1 MCVVAV
7 VLYSNS
13 RGYDGYNT
21 AFGLFYIA
29 YYKKESFIYNFFP
42 TFSEEKAT
50 IEKVK
55 VSFKRKS
62 ANTSSTNNTSSG
74 ANMAEI
80 DRGENSS
87 KTYNGSSY
95 HTSNVGSRTKW
106 GKRHPLEMQ
115 KPLESRYHRNIKN
128 VSSGNFENQVGRNRE
143 TGRRVKVMGATEE
156 AGNVQQISEKSHIQG
171 KQADSPRTIND
182 KQKLHN
188 NSFISQN
195 PDTQGK
201 ETSHVKHTDTIKGHD
216 SKETRNSGTNNSPAK
231 MNATLG
237 KIEMEEAK
245 PTKNPT
251 KKSSVPEKVK
261 INFLIKGEASQLDQN
276 NRNIF
281 QINTSSI
288 EKRPPLFVQ
297 NETKPSTD
305 SKGKSAELS
314 KSLYLTRN
322 DTEVVR
328 NSSNSDTG
336 ALFAKERFDNKTLK
350 NITPSPANS
359 SSQLDASKRQT
370 NVLTSF
376 AQNKSKSKPDSSGS
390 AAELSKQSHS
400 TTNIGREKNTLD
412 KVALSFHDNATGN
425 RSESDIDTPRVK
437 EHFGNRTLE
446 NLAPALAKAENVF
459 AETYRTKYTQHS
471 NSSFN
476 EARATTSS
484 NSSLADSFGSNN
496 KIESYAARNVS
507 NVPEGVSN
515 KKQAGG
521 SRNTMNIHD
530 KMKNKVLGNSTNM
543 LDKGVVNAKSKVE
556 QKGKVLD
563 NRMNLTVDSSNAELQ
578 NEKEDVL
585 SKKRTPNV
593 AQEDF
598 MKVSGNGRNVTD
610 SNTIPQNDKVDVTTE
625 EGSQKGFQ
633 EDAPKAKHL
642 NHSQTVTGKANSALV
657 LHTQE
662 HKENHSSHGVKED
675 NQEKLRNGMN
685 MIDFY
690 FCMSGSADLLNP
702 N

>member
-1 MCVVAV
+1 
-7 VLYSNS
+7 
-13 RGYDGYNT
+13 
-21 AFGLFYIA
+21 
-29 YYKKESFIYNFFP
+29 
-42 TFSEEKAT
+42 
-50 IEKVK
+50 
-55 VSFKRKS
+55 
-62 ANTSSTNNTSSG
+62 
-74 ANMAEI
+74 MAEI
-80 DRGENSS
+80 DKGENSS
-87 KTYNGSSY
+87 ETNNGSSY
-95 HTSNVGSRTKW
+95 HMSNVGSRTKW

-128 VSSGNFENQVGRNRE
+128 VSSGNFENQVGKNRE
-143 TGRRVKVMGATEE
+143 TGRRVKVMSATEE
-156 AGNVQQISEKSHIQG
+156 TENVPQLSEKSHIKG

-182 KQKLHN
+182 QQKLLN

-201 ETSHVKHTDTIKGHD
+201 ETSHVKNTNTIKGHV
-216 SKETRNSGTNNSPAK
+216 SKESHNSDTSNSTAK
-231 MNATLG
+231 MNTTLG
-237 KIEMEEAK
+237 KIEMEEAN

-261 INFLIKGEASQLDQN
+261 INFLIKGEGSQLDQN

-281 QINTSSI
+281 QINTSRI

-297 NETKPSTD
+297 NETKPLTD

-314 KSLYLTRN
+314 KSLYLTRS
-322 DTEVVR
+322 DSGVVR
-328 NSSNSDTG
+328 NTSKSDIG
-336 ALFAKERFDNKTLK
+336 ALFAKKRLDNKTLE

-359 SSQLDASKRQT
+359 SSQLDNSKIQT

-376 AQNKSKSKPDSSGS
+376 TQNKSKSKPDSTGN
-390 AAELSKQSHS
+390 AAELSKPSHS
-400 TTNIGREKNTLD
+400 TTNISREKNILD

-459 AETYRTKYTQHS
+459 AETYRTKETQKS

-476 EARATTSS
+476 EAKATTSS
-484 NSSLADSFGSNN
+484 DSSLTDSFDKNS

-507 NVPEGVSN
+507 NVPEGDSN

-521 SRNTMNIHD
+521 SRNTTNIHD
-530 KMKNKVLGNSTNM
+530 KMKYKVLGNLTHV
-543 LDKGVVNAKSKVE
+543 LDKGVVNAKSQVE

-563 NRMNLTVDSSNAELQ
+563 NLMNLTVDSSNAKLQ
-578 NEKEDVL
+578 NETEDVL

-598 MKVSGNGRNVTD
+598 VKVSGSGRNVTD
-610 SNTIPQNDKVDVTTE
+610 SNTIPQNDKVDVTTNE
-625 EGSQKGFQ
+625 RSQKGFQ
-633 EDAPKAKHL
+633 EDAPNAKHL

-662 HKENHSSHGVKED
+662 HKENHSSQGAKED

-685 MIDFY
+685 VIGVYSFRLM
-690 FCMSGSADLLNP
+690 
-702 N
+702 

>member
-7 VLYSNS
+7 ALYSNS

-95 HTSNVGSRTKW
+95 HMSNVGSRTKW

-128 VSSGNFENQVGRNRE
+128 VSSGNFENQVRRNRE

-156 AGNVQQISEKSHIQG
+156 AGNVPQISEKSHIQG

-195 PDTQGK
+195 PETQGK

-216 SKETRNSGTNNSPAK
+216 SKQTRNSDTNNSPAK

-245 PTKNPT
+245 PTKNLT

-276 NRNIF
+276 NRDIF
-281 QINTSSI
+281 QTNTTRI

-297 NETKPSTD
+297 NETKPLTD

-322 DTEVVR
+322 DSGVVR
-328 NSSNSDTG
+328 NGSDSDTG
-336 ALFAKERFDNKTLK
+336 ALFAEKRFDNKTLE
-350 NITPSPANS
+350 NITPSPTNS
-359 SSQLDASKRQT
+359 SSLLDASKIQT
-370 NVLTSF
+370 NVLKLF
-376 AQNKSKSKPDSSGS
+376 AQNKSKSKPDSTGS
-390 AAELSKQSHS
+390 AAELSKPSHS
-400 TTNIGREKNTLD
+400 TTNISREKNILD
-412 KVALSFHDNATGN
+412 KVALSFHDNAIRN

-437 EHFGNRTLE
+437 EHIGNRTLE
-446 NLAPALAKAENVF
+446 NFAPNPAKAANIF
-459 AETYRTKYTQHS
+459 TGTYRTKDTQQS

-476 EARATTSS
+476 GARTTTSS
-484 NSSLADSFGSNN
+484 NTSLADNFDRNN
-496 KIESYAARNVS
+496 KIESYATRNVS
-507 NVPEGVSN
+507 NVPSEGDSN

-543 LDKGVVNAKSKVE
+543 LDKGVINAKSKFE

-578 NEKEDVL
+578 NEEDDVL

-598 MKVSGNGRNVTD
+598 MKVSDNGRNVTD

-625 EGSQKGFQ
+625 ERSQKGFQ

-642 NHSQTVTGKANSALV
+642 NHSQTVTGKANGALV

-662 HKENHSSHGVKED
+662 HKENHSSQGVKED

-690 FCMSGSADLLNP
+690 LFRLM
-702 N
+702 

>member
-1 MCVVAV
+1 M
-7 VLYSNS
+7 
-13 RGYDGYNT
+13 
-21 AFGLFYIA
+21 
-29 YYKKESFIYNFFP
+29 
-42 TFSEEKAT
+42 
-50 IEKVK
+50 
-55 VSFKRKS
+55 
-62 ANTSSTNNTSSG
+62 
-74 ANMAEI
+74 
-80 DRGENSS
+80 
-87 KTYNGSSY
+87 
-95 HTSNVGSRTKW
+95 SNVGSRTKW

-115 KPLESRYHRNIKN
+115 KPLESRYHRNMKN
-128 VSSGNFENQVGRNRE
+128 VSLGNFENQVGKNRE
-143 TGRRVKVMGATEE
+143 AGRRVKVMSATEE
-156 AGNVQQISEKSHIQG
+156 TGNAPQLSEKSHTKG
-171 KQADSPRTIND
+171 KQANSPRTIND
-182 KQKLHN
+182 QQKLLN

-201 ETSHVKHTDTIKGHD
+201 ETSHVKNTNTIKGHV
-216 SKETRNSGTNNSPAK
+216 SKESLNSDTNNSPAK

-237 KIEMEEAK
+237 KTEMEEATPAK
-245 PTKNPT
+245 KPT

-276 NRNIF
+276 NRNNL
-281 QINTSSI
+281 QTNTSRI
-288 EKRPPLFVQ
+288 EKSPPLFVQ
-297 NETKPSTD
+297 NETKPSAE

-322 DTEVVR
+322 DTGVVR
-328 NSSNSDTG
+328 NNSNSDTG
-336 ALFAKERFDNKTLK
+336 ALFAKKRFDNKTLE

-359 SSQLDASKRQT
+359 SSQLDASKIQK

-376 AQNKSKSKPDSSGS
+376 AQNKSKSKPDSTGS
-390 AAELSKQSHS
+390 AAELSKPSHS
-400 TTNIGREKNTLD
+400 TTNISREKNILE
-412 KVALSFHDNATGN
+412 KVAFSFHDNATGN

-446 NLAPALAKAENVF
+446 NLAPALAKAENIF
-459 AETYRTKYTQHS
+459 AETYRTKDTQNS

-476 EARATTSS
+476 EARTTTSS
-484 NSSLADSFGSNN
+484 NTSLADSFDRNN
-496 KIESYAARNVS
+496 KFESYASRNVS
-507 NVPEGVSN
+507 NVPSEGDSK
-515 KKQAGG
+515 KKQASG
-521 SRNTMNIHD
+521 SRNTTNIRD
-530 KMKNKVLGNSTNM
+530 KMKYKVLGNSTQM

-598 MKVSGNGRNVTD
+598 MKVSDNGRSVTD

-625 EGSQKGFQ
+625 ERSQKGFQ

-642 NHSQTVTGKANSALV
+642 NHSQIVTGKANSALV

-662 HKENHSSHGVKED
+662 HKENHSSQGVKED

-690 FCMSGSADLLNP
+690 FFRLM
-702 N
+702 

>member
-1 MCVVAV
+1 MV
-7 VLYSNS
+7 
-13 RGYDGYNT
+13 NT
-21 AFGLFYIA
+21 LQCLSLGLFISHHLQKKSLIYI
-29 YYKKESFIYNFFP
+29 FFFR

-62 ANTSSTNNTSSG
+62 ANTSFTNNTSSR

-80 DRGENSS
+80 DKGENGS

-95 HTSNVGSRTKW
+95 HMSNVGSRTKW
-106 GKRHPLEMQ
+106 GKGHPLEMQ

-128 VSSGNFENQVGRNRE
+128 VPLGNFENQVGNNRE
-143 TGRRVKVMGATEE
+143 TGRRVKVMGAAEE
-156 AGNVQQISEKSHIQG
+156 TRNVPKIGEKGHIQG
-171 KQADSPRTIND
+171 KQTDSLRTIND
-182 KQKLHN
+182 HHQKLLN

-201 ETSHVKHTDTIKGHD
+201 ETSHVNNTNTIKGHV
-216 SKETRNSGTNNSPAK
+216 SKESHNSDTSNSTAK

-237 KIEMEEAK
+237 KVEMEEATSPK
-245 PTKNPT
+245 KPT
-251 KKSSVPEKVK
+251 KKSSVAEKVK
-261 INFLIKGEASQLDQN
+261 INFLIKGGASQLDQN

-281 QINTSSI
+281 QINTSRI
-288 EKRPPLFVQ
+288 EKRPPLFLQ
-297 NETKPSTD
+297 NETKPLTD

-322 DTEVVR
+322 DTGVVR

-336 ALFAKERFDNKTLK
+336 ALFAKKRFDNKTLE
-350 NITPSPANS
+350 NITPAPANS
-359 SSQLDASKRQT
+359 SSQLDASKIQA

-376 AQNKSKSKPDSSGS
+376 AQNKSKSKADSTGS
-390 AAELSKQSHS
+390 AAELSKPSHS
-400 TTNIGREKNTLD
+400 TTNISREKNILD

-425 RSESDIDTPRVK
+425 RSESDNDTPRVR

-446 NLAPALAKAENVF
+446 NFAPNPAKAENIF
-459 AETYRTKYTQHS
+459 TETHRTKDTQKS

-476 EARATTSS
+476 EAKATTSS
-484 NSSLADSFGSNN
+484 NTSLADSFDRNN

-507 NVPEGVSN
+507 NVPSEGDSN

-521 SRNTMNIHD
+521 SRNTTNIHD
-530 KMKNKVLGNSTNM
+530 KMKYKVLGNSTNM
-543 LDKGVVNAKSKVE
+543 LDKGVVNAKSKIE

-563 NRMNLTVDSSNAELQ
+563 NRMNLIVDSSNAELQ
-578 NEKEDVL
+578 NDREDVL

-610 SNTIPQNDKVDVTTE
+610 SNTIPQNDKVDVTTKE
-625 EGSQKGFQ
+625 RSQKGFQ
-633 EDAPKAKHL
+633 EDVPNAKHL

-657 LHTQE
+657 LYTQE
-662 HKENHSSHGVKED
+662 HKENHSLHEAKED

-690 FCMSGSADLLNP
+690 SFSLM
-702 N
+702 

>member
-1 MCVVAV
+1 M
-7 VLYSNS
+7 
-13 RGYDGYNT
+13 T
-21 AFGLFYIA
+21 
-29 YYKKESFIYNFFP
+29 
-42 TFSEEKAT
+42 
-50 IEKVK
+50 EKVK

-62 ANTSSTNNTSSG
+62 ANPSSTNNTSSG

-87 KTYNGSSY
+87 KTFNGSSY
-95 HTSNVGSRTKW
+95 HMSNVGSRTKW
-106 GKRHPLEMQ
+106 VKRYPLEMH

-182 KQKLHN
+182 KQKLHD

-216 SKETRNSGTNNSPAK
+216 SKETRNSDTNNSPAK

-237 KIEMEEAK
+237 KIEMGEAK

-251 KKSSVPEKVK
+251 KKSRVPEKVK

-281 QINTSSI
+281 QINTSRI

-322 DTEVVR
+322 DTKVVR

-336 ALFAKERFDNKTLK
+336 ALFAKERFDNKTLE

-425 RSESDIDTPRVK
+425 RSESDIDTPRLK

-459 AETYRTKYTQHS
+459 AETYRTKDTQHS

-484 NSSLADSFGSNN
+484 NSSLADSFDRNN

-507 NVPEGVSN
+507 NVPSKGDSN
-515 KKQAGG
+515 IKQAGG
-521 SRNTMNIHD
+521 SRNTTNVRD
-530 KMKNKVLGNSTNM
+530 KMKYNVLGNSKQM
-543 LDKGVVNAKSKVE
+543 LDKGVVNAKSQVE
-556 QKGKVLD
+556 QRGKVLD
-563 NRMNLTVDSSNAELQ
+563 NRINLTVDSSNAELQ

-610 SNTIPQNDKVDVTTE
+610 SNTIPQNVKVDVTTKE
-625 EGSQKGFQ
+625 RSQKGFQ
-633 EDAPKAKHL
+633 EDVPKAKHL
-642 NHSQTVTGKANSALV
+642 NHSKTVTGEDNSALV

-662 HKENHSSHGVKED
+662 HKENHSSQGAKEG
-675 NQEKLRNGMN
+675 NQEKIRNGMN

-690 FCMSGSADLLNP
+690 SFRPM
-702 N
+702 

>member
-1 MCVVAV
+1 M
-7 VLYSNS
+7 
-13 RGYDGYNT
+13 T
-21 AFGLFYIA
+21 
-29 YYKKESFIYNFFP
+29 
-42 TFSEEKAT
+42 
-50 IEKVK
+50 EKVK

-87 KTYNGSSY
+87 KTFNGSSY
-95 HTSNVGSRTKW
+95 HMSNVGSRTKW
-106 GKRHPLEMQ
+106 GKRYPLEMQ

-143 TGRRVKVMGATEE
+143 TGRRVKVMGATE
-156 AGNVQQISEKSHIQG
+156 AARNVPQISEKSHIQG

-182 KQKLHN
+182 KQKLHD

-216 SKETRNSGTNNSPAK
+216 SKETRNSDTNNSPAK

-237 KIEMEEAK
+237 KIEMGEAK

-251 KKSSVPEKVK
+251 KKSRVPEKVK

-276 NRNIF
+276 NRNMF
-281 QINTSSI
+281 QINTSRI

-336 ALFAKERFDNKTLK
+336 ALFAKQRFDNKTLE

-370 NVLTSF
+370 NALTSF

-390 AAELSKQSHS
+390 TAELSKPSHS
-400 TTNIGREKNTLD
+400 TTNTGREKNVLD

-459 AETYRTKYTQHS
+459 AETYRTKDTQHS

-484 NSSLADSFGSNN
+484 NSSLADSFDRNN

-507 NVPEGVSN
+507 NVPSEGDSN
-515 KKQAGG
+515 IKQAGG
-521 SRNTMNIHD
+521 SRNTTNVRD
-530 KMKNKVLGNSTNM
+530 KMKYNVLGNSKQM
-543 LDKGVVNAKSKVE
+543 LDKGVVNAKSQVE
-556 QKGKVLD
+556 QRGKVLD
-563 NRMNLTVDSSNAELQ
+563 NRINLTVDSSNAELQ

-610 SNTIPQNDKVDVTTE
+610 SNTIPQNVKVDVTTKE
-625 EGSQKGFQ
+625 RSQKGFQ
-633 EDAPKAKHL
+633 EDVPKAKHL
-642 NHSQTVTGKANSALV
+642 NHSKTVTGEDNSALV

-662 HKENHSSHGVKED
+662 HKENHSSQGAKEG
-675 NQEKLRNGMN
+675 NQEKIRNGMN

-690 FCMSGSADLLNP
+690 SFRPM
-702 N
+702 

>member
-1 MCVVAV
+1 MV
-7 VLYSNS
+7 
-13 RGYDGYNT
+13 NT
-21 AFGLFYIA
+21 LQCFSLGLFISHH
-29 YYKKESFIYNFFP
+29 YKKKPLIFIIFFR

-50 IEKVK
+50 IEKLK

-62 ANTSSTNNTSSG
+62 ANTSSTNNTSSR
-74 ANMAEI
+74 ANMAEV
-80 DRGENSS
+80 DKGENSS

-95 HTSNVGSRTKW
+95 HMSNVGSRTKW

-115 KPLESRYHRNIKN
+115 KPLESRHHRNIKN
-128 VSSGNFENQVGRNRE
+128 VSLGNFENQMGRNRE
-143 TGRRVKVMGATEE
+143 TGRRVKVMGATEA
-156 AGNVQQISEKSHIQG
+156 AGNVPQISEKSHIQG

-216 SKETRNSGTNNSPAK
+216 SKETRNSDTNNSPAK
-231 MNATLG
+231 MNVTLG
-237 KIEMEEAK
+237 KIEMGEAK

-251 KKSSVPEKVK
+251 KKSRVPEKVK

-281 QINTSSI
+281 QINTSRI

-336 ALFAKERFDNKTLK
+336 ALFAKERFDNKTLE

-390 AAELSKQSHS
+390 AAELSKPSHS
-400 TTNIGREKNTLD
+400 TTNIGREKNILD

-425 RSESDIDTPRVK
+425 RSESDTDTPRVK
-437 EHFGNRTLE
+437 EHFGNRTVE

-459 AETYRTKYTQHS
+459 AETYRTKDTQHS

-496 KIESYAARNVS
+496 KIESYAPRNVS

-598 MKVSGNGRNVTD
+598 IKVSDNGRNVTD

-625 EGSQKGFQ
+625 ERSQKGFQ
-633 EDAPKAKHL
+633 EDAPKVKHL

-662 HKENHSSHGVKED
+662 HKENHSSQGVKED

-685 MIDFY
+685 IIDFY
-690 FCMSGSADLLNP
+690 FCRLM
-702 N
+702 

>member
-1 MCVVAV
+1 M
-7 VLYSNS
+7 
-13 RGYDGYNT
+13 
-21 AFGLFYIA
+21 
-29 YYKKESFIYNFFP
+29 
-42 TFSEEKAT
+42 
-50 IEKVK
+50 
-55 VSFKRKS
+55 SFKRKS
-62 ANTSSTNNTSSG
+62 ANTSFTNNTSSR
-74 ANMAEI
+74 ANTAEI
-80 DRGENSS
+80 DKGKNGS

-95 HTSNVGSRTKW
+95 HMSNVGSRTKW

-115 KPLESRYHRNIKN
+115 KPLESRYHRNMKN
-128 VSSGNFENQVGRNRE
+128 VSLGNFENQVGKNRE
-143 TGRRVKVMGATEE
+143 AGRRVKVMSATEE
-156 AGNVQQISEKSHIQG
+156 TGNAPQLSEKSHTKG
-171 KQADSPRTIND
+171 KQANSPRTIND
-182 KQKLHN
+182 QQKLLN

-201 ETSHVKHTDTIKGHD
+201 ETSHVKNTNTIKGHV
-216 SKETRNSGTNNSPAK
+216 SKESLNSDTNNSPAK

-237 KIEMEEAK
+237 KTEMEEATPAK
-245 PTKNPT
+245 KPT

-276 NRNIF
+276 NRNNL
-281 QINTSSI
+281 QTNTSRI
-288 EKRPPLFVQ
+288 EKSPPLFVQ
-297 NETKPSTD
+297 NETKPSAE

-322 DTEVVR
+322 DTGVVR
-328 NSSNSDTG
+328 NNSNSDTG
-336 ALFAKERFDNKTLK
+336 ALFAKKRFDNKTLE

-359 SSQLDASKRQT
+359 SSQLDASKIQK

-376 AQNKSKSKPDSSGS
+376 AQNKSKSKPDSTGS
-390 AAELSKQSHS
+390 AAELSKPSHS
-400 TTNIGREKNTLD
+400 TTNISREKNILE
-412 KVALSFHDNATGN
+412 KVAFSFHDNATGN

-446 NLAPALAKAENVF
+446 NLAPALAKAENIF
-459 AETYRTKYTQHS
+459 AETYRTKDTQNS

-476 EARATTSS
+476 EARTTTSS
-484 NSSLADSFGSNN
+484 NTSLADSFDRNN
-496 KIESYAARNVS
+496 KFESYASRNVS
-507 NVPEGVSN
+507 NVPSEGDSK
-515 KKQAGG
+515 KKQASG
-521 SRNTMNIHD
+521 SRNTTNIRD
-530 KMKNKVLGNSTNM
+530 KMKYKVLGNSTQM

-598 MKVSGNGRNVTD
+598 MKVSDNGRSVTD

-625 EGSQKGFQ
+625 ERSQKGFQ

-642 NHSQTVTGKANSALV
+642 NHSQIVTGKANSALV

-662 HKENHSSHGVKED
+662 HKENHSSQGVKED

-690 FCMSGSADLLNP
+690 FFRLM
-702 N
+702 

>member
-1 MCVVAV
+1 
-7 VLYSNS
+7 
-13 RGYDGYNT
+13 
-21 AFGLFYIA
+21 
-29 YYKKESFIYNFFP
+29 
-42 TFSEEKAT
+42 
-50 IEKVK
+50 
-55 VSFKRKS
+55 
-62 ANTSSTNNTSSG
+62 
-74 ANMAEI
+74 MAEI
-80 DRGENSS
+80 DKGENSS
-87 KTYNGSSY
+87 KTYNGSYY
-95 HTSNVGSRTKW
+95 HMSNVGSRAKW
-106 GKRHPLEMQ
+106 GERHPLEMQ

-128 VSSGNFENQVGRNRE
+128 VSLGNFENQVEKNRE
-143 TGRRVKVMGATEE
+143 TERRVKVMGATGET
-156 AGNVQQISEKSHIQG
+156 GNVPKISEKSQIQG
-171 KQADSPRTIND
+171 KQADSLRTIND
-182 KQKLHN
+182 QQKLLN

-201 ETSHVKHTDTIKGHD
+201 ETSHVKHTNTIKGHF
-216 SKETRNSGTNNSPAK
+216 SKESHNSETNNSSAK

-237 KIEMEEAK
+237 KIKMEEVNS
-245 PTKNPT
+245 TKNPT
-251 KKSSVPEKVK
+251 KKSRVPEKVK

-276 NRNIF
+276 NINIF
-281 QINTSSI
+281 QINTSRI
-288 EKRPPLFVQ
+288 EKRPPLYVQ

-322 DTEVVR
+322 DTGVVR

-336 ALFAKERFDNKTLK
+336 ALFAKKRFDNKTLE

-359 SSQLDASKRQT
+359 SSQLDASKIQT

-376 AQNKSKSKPDSSGS
+376 AQNKSKSKPDSTGSAAS
-390 AAELSKQSHS
+390 AAELSKPSHS
-400 TTNIGREKNTLD
+400 TSNISREKNILD

-459 AETYRTKYTQHS
+459 AETYRTKDTQQS

-476 EARATTSS
+476 EARTTTTS
-484 NSSLADSFGSNN
+484 NTSLADSFDRKN
-496 KIESYAARNVS
+496 KIESYAVRNVS
-507 NVPEGVSN
+507 NVPSEGDSN
-515 KKQAGG
+515 KKQASG

-530 KMKNKVLGNSTNM
+530 KMKNKGLANSTQM
-543 LDKGVVNAKSKVE
+543 LDKGVVNAKSQVK
-556 QKGKVLD
+556 QRGQVLD

-598 MKVSGNGRNVTD
+598 MKVSGNGRNVTV
-610 SNTIPQNDKVDVTTE
+610 SNTIPQNVKVDVTTKE
-625 EGSQKGFQ
+625 RSQKGFQ

-642 NHSQTVTGKANSALV
+642 NHSQTVTGEDFSALV

-662 HKENHSSHGVKED
+662 HKENHSSQGTKED
-675 NQEKLRNGMN
+675 NQEKIRNGMN

-690 FCMSGSADLLNP
+690 SFRLM
-702 N
+702 